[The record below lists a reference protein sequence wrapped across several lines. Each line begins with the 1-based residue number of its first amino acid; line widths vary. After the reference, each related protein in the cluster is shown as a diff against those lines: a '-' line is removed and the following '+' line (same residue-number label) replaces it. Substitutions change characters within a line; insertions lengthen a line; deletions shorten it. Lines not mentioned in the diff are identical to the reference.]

1 MDIQYALYMAP
12 GFVIGLTVHEAA
24 HAITSRWLGDN
35 LAGRQGRITL
45 NPLKHLS
52 PLGTLMLFVVG
63 FGWGNPVQVNLY
75 NYKHPKRDYLIS
87 SLAGPVS
94 NIIMAA
100 LSFALVYIAIR
111 FIPANTETD
120 VWITTAYRWGVSIL
134 FFSMIINVVL
144 AVINLIPIPPL
155 DGSKIWPC
163 LIPGMRPTHSSKMM
177 WIWIIVLIIML
188 KTGATG
194 KIINPIINRV
204 SLMALTMAQIQ
215 TEQLEQTRPKDF
227 PDDLYAPPEAEDIEY
242 KRMGKYDGKECYLMK
257 FFWYEQEPA
266 PQLTDWLD
274 QYTKEHRWQ
283 LAEGDYNTENW
294 EGKKDE
300 SGSWLF
306 TRCYYLQPDE
316 NSLQLELYR
325 HIDPNSSKPSKWIS
339 AYFYYYEGGGEEVQ

>member
-1 MDIQYALYMAP
+1 MDIKYALFMVP

-52 PLGTLMLFVVG
+52 PLGTLMLFIAG

-100 LSFALVYIAIR
+100 ISLALMYTIIR
-111 FIPANTETD
+111 FIPAIQGLGS
-120 VWITTAYRWGVSIL
+120 WIERVYRWVLPIL

-144 AVINLIPIPPL
+144 AVVNLIPIPPL

-163 LIPGMRPTHSSKMM
+163 IIPGMRPTHSSKMM
-177 WIWIIVLIIML
+177 WVWIIVLIIML

-194 KIINPIINRV
+194 KIINPVIKQV
-204 SLMALTMAQIQ
+204 SSMASEVI
-215 TEQLEQTRPKDF
+215 QLEQSEEQRPKNF
-227 PDDLYAPPEAEDIEY
+227 PDDLYAPAGAEVIEY
-242 KRMGKYDGKECYLMK
+242 DSWRDDENTKCFFIRFIWKESHPPTQLLDWIHNYT
-257 FFWYEQEPA
+257 EQN
-266 PQLTDWLD
+266 DWVIVND
-274 QYTKEHRWQ
+274 
-283 LAEGDYNTENW
+283 
-294 EGKKDE
+294 DE
-300 SGSWLF
+300 SAKWLGIE
-306 TRCYYLQPDE
+306 DE
-316 NSLQLELYR
+316 NGKQLSWNQEWSKSNENILEIELYR
-325 HIDPNSSKPSKWIS
+325 YFETDYDKLSGWI
-339 AYFYYYEGGGEEVQ
+339 YGDLYYYVNYEE